1 MGRTVLLVDDEWIIV
16 SAIEQMLADLGC
28 EVMTAGSG
36 EELTHNPQIE
46 V

>member
-1 MGRTVLLVDDEWIIV
+1 MGRTVLLVDDEWIIG
-16 SAIEQMLADLGC
+16 AIEQMLADLGC

-36 EELTHNPQIE
+36 EGLTHNPQIE